1 MRTLRRKTEKPERE
15 RAGFPAEQRRP
26 PKHAVAYCP
35 ERQAGPGPYHVT
47 LDMGL
52 AFMASFTRW
61 THLHLP
67 WLAGPECLWC
77 CLVLPAARQG
87 SLDLQTNSQNAML
100 ALYIYIYIYIMIL
113 LQTFSFHSVSQ
124 FIANVSFLSFHII
137 SQIPAS
143 QIFTVL
149 IRFSCFTN
157 IFSQFYSTLVSL
169 CYSIFLR
176 M

>member
-15 RAGFPAEQRRP
+15 REQASLQSKGVP
-26 PKHAVAYCP
+26 PNTQLPTAQRG
-35 ERQAGPGPYHVT
+35 RQGLAHITLHWIWGLPSWHPSHAGPTYTCPGWQ
-47 LDMGL
+47 GL
-52 AFMASFTRW
+52 SAYGVA
-61 THLHLP
+61 
-67 WLAGPECLWC
+67 WC
-77 CLVLPAARQG
+77 CLQHARAAWICK
-87 SLDLQTNSQNAML
+87 QTHKMPCWP
-100 ALYIYIYIYIMIL
+100 YIYIYIYIMIL